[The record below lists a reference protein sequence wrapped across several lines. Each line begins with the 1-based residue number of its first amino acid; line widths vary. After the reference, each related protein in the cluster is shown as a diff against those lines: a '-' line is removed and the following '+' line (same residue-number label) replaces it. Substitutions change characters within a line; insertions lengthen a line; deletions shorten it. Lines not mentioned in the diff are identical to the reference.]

1 ILRHPFPPEKVAELL
16 TYYLATVRPVEILLS
31 ASLGWTEKHANY
43 CQFLY
48 VVKGQKLG
56 PRGLSGIISNF
67 TEQYFKC
74 RLTGSQ
80 LRHVLINIQHVFL
93 PPVIDPSVQKF
104 GDSQAGHSSAVAN
117 RVYGQRID
125 HLPGQEAALYS
136 LAHEW
141 CRKLHTVLG
150 LGPEP
155 SPVRP
160 IPYFLYSPER
170 AFWQGPSSLPP
181 QLPSSKEIMRE
192 VHHAISSGL
201 SFAVEEFSVK
211 YEKMIRDTVFE
222 AVAALSAIG
231 VPNLPGASLA
241 SLPGLYR
248 APTAITP
255 PDSSVGSELITSTP
269 SSSVGDK
276 EGELLRVLSLY
287 TGRPGSTFTSDK
299 QRLLLQG
306 ILENRAENILAVLPT
321 GSGKSLAIFGPLLA
335 GENGISV
342 VVTCYTALRRQLA
355 EQAHAFGIKFL
366 LWNERTLDG
375 RPSCTTVQLVIM
387 ITDDV
392 YQPEAK
398 ENKQVVRVTLDEAHS
413 VFLCDTYRPKMQSMI
428 HLREVTGQK
437 VFLTATL
444 APCHEPVLLK
454 SLGIPLPR
462 TLLLRLPTARP
473 NHRLQVIGLPTP
485 EAVFPSGAQL
495 ATLLLEEWKEDPG
508 ARGIFFVR
516 SLRDL
521 QEFTDSCL
529 FPVCTFY
536 GNMTG
541 EQKDEQLNSWFSKD
555 HPSKWFLRL
564 LSSTASITPKSMPSS
579 S

>member
-1 ILRHPFPPEKVAELL
+1 MAKSSNLPLLRPGPPVGGKPTFEVDSGAAQEFLHTLKPIIEAITFLVHSTGSGPLRLTEVVDDRYRNGSAQRNVYIAHGQVFLLRRNLKSSTLKGYRSSVIHFPPEKVAELL

-181 QLPSSKEIMRE
+181 QLPSSKEMMRE

-211 YEKMIRDTVFE
+211 YEKMIKDTVFE

-255 PDSSVGSELITSTP
+255 PDVSLDLAALSDLLTCSPSQALGLNSSHLH
-269 SSSVGDK
+269 
-276 EGELLRVLSLY
+276 
-287 TGRPGSTFTSDK
+287 
-299 QRLLLQG
+299 RLLLWVTK
-306 ILENRAENILAVLPT
+306 R
-321 GSGKSLAIFGPLLA
+321 GSFFGSCPS
-335 GENGISV
+335 IP
-342 VVTCYTALRRQLA
+342 
-355 EQAHAFGIKFL
+355 
-366 LWNERTLDG
+366 DG
-375 RPSCTTVQLVIM
+375 L
-387 ITDDV
+387 
-392 YQPEAK
+392 
-398 ENKQVVRVTLDEAHS
+398 
-413 VFLCDTYRPKMQSMI
+413 
-428 HLREVTGQK
+428 
-437 VFLTATL
+437 
-444 APCHEPVLLK
+444 
-454 SLGIPLPR
+454 
-462 TLLLRLPTARP
+462 
-473 NHRLQVIGLPTP
+473 GLPL
-485 EAVFPSGAQL
+485 Q
-495 ATLLLEEWKEDPG
+495 AT
-508 ARGIFFVR
+508 
-516 SLRDL
+516 
-521 QEFTDSCL
+521 
-529 FPVCTFY
+529 
-536 GNMTG
+536 
-541 EQKDEQLNSWFSKD
+541 SKD
-555 HPSKWFLRL
+555 
-564 LSSTASITPKSMPSS
+564 SS
-579 S
+579 SKGS